1 MRIGVFWTRYNPVK
15 TGVWSRRRK
24 STVCQKMSVFWC
36 ASVGSYT
43 NQKPTIIKE
52 FGVVVQRGIV
62 RYMTDWTVIFPVGK
76 GKNRACRLKCW
87 QPSSNLHNP
96 TGWRNWNNF
105 RQFGTWNQGFLAWKL
120 WHGIAMPFF
129 PPGTPELCHSLI
141 QSKAIF

>member
-1 MRIGVFWTRYNPVK
+1 MLQNVRIGVFWTRYNPVK

-24 STVCQKMSVFWC
+24 STVWQKMSVFWC

-76 GKNRACRLKCW
+76 GKIVRVGWNADSLARTFIIR
-87 QPSSNLHNP
+87 QVDGIGTIFDNL
-96 TGWRNWNNF
+96 GREIK
-105 RQFGTWNQGFLAWKL
+105 GF
-120 WHGIAMPFF
+120 WHENYDMGLPCPFF
-129 PPGTPELCHSLI
+129 LQALRNCATL
-141 QSKAIF
+141 